1 MNWEWIRSSEELASA
16 IDRVRQ
22 EGVAAIDTEFRRRD
36 TFFPQVAL
44 MQMASSDRCWLI
56 DPLTLA
62 DTDPLADL
70 LRDTGVV
77 KVLHSASEDLE
88 VFERWLGCLPEPL
101 FDTQRAAAML
111 NLGFGLSYRALV
123 ETLLSVELNKDE
135 TQSDWLARPLSE
147 AQCEY
152 AAQDVIC
159 LARCWP
165 LLRDRA
171 RAANRFD
178 WIIEDGAAMSTGGR
192 GLLAKFRSAW
202 KLKPPQLAVL
212 LALLDWREQEARQR
226 DKPRSWI
233 LSDKCVNELAR
244 QTPASLP
251 QMAAIEGMSQGLLRR
266 RGKELIQ
273 LITEAR
279 DSARDN
285 PPAPLAGPARA
296 PVKAMA
302 KQLVSE
308 LDSLARE
315 LGMNPEIL
323 MPARDLELLAREATG
338 ESITEPAAWQ
348 GWRREAVIEPMRR
361 RVQQLSGGA
370 R

>member
-1 MNWEWIRSSEELASA
+1 MNWEWIKSSDELAAA
-16 IDRVRQ
+16 IDLVRR

-56 DPLTLA
+56 DPLTLT
-62 DTDPLADL
+62 DTNALADL
-70 LRDTGVV
+70 LRDPGVV

-123 ETLLSVELNKDE
+123 DALLSIELNKDE
-135 TQSDWLARPLSE
+135 TQSDWLARPLSA

-159 LARCWP
+159 LSRCWP

-171 RAANRFD
+171 RADNRFE
-178 WIIEDGAAMSTGGR
+178 WILEDGAAMSTGGR
-192 GLLAKFRSAW
+192 GLLNKFRSAW

-244 QTPASLP
+244 QMPTSLP
-251 QMAAIEGMSQGLLRR
+251 QMAAVEGMSQGLLRR
-266 RGKELIQ
+266 RGKELVE
-273 LITEAR
+273 LIGEAR

-285 PPAPLAGPARA
+285 PPAPLPGPARA
-296 PVKAMA
+296 PVKALA
-302 KQLVSE
+302 KQLTAE
-308 LDSLARE
+308 LERVASE
-315 LGMNPEIL
+315 LGMNSEIL
-323 MPARDLELLAREATG
+323 MPARELELLAREATG
-338 ESITEPAAWQ
+338 EVIAEPSSWQ
-348 GWRREAVIEPMRR
+348 GWRQNAVIGPMRQR
-361 RVQQLSGGA
+361 AQQLSGGVQ
-370 R
+370 